1 MYKLKRDEM
10 IGPRAVPRL
19 LITAD
24 SGLSFMQS
32 VKGGEVNKNP
42 NNVMDGSSG
51 DGRIDSVFRHTEDD
65 GMVEQLANGQER
77 YPWLLAALW
86 GSGAVADSM
95 AEHVSPGRASV
106 CCA

>member
-32 VKGGEVNKNP
+32 VKGGEVNKTQTTSWSAAAG
-42 NNVMDGSSG
+42 MDGLT
-51 DGRIDSVFRHTEDD
+51 VFRHTEDD